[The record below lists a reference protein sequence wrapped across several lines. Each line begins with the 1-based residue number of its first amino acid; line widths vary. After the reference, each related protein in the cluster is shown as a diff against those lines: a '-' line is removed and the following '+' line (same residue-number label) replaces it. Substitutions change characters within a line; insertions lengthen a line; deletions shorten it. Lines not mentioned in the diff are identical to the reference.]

1 MTSFRILA
9 ALSAAAGIAQ
19 ASDLYVQNFE
29 TAGLGYTTSVAEFS
43 DGSGDYFTRTDGSN
57 ISSSV
62 NYNNVDGFYFGGQD
76 LDGEGAGLPI
86 YLTTDTFSISGATD
100 LQFAIDLAE
109 DAASDGNND
118 WDGPAASSGAD
129 TVAFEYQL
137 DGGAWVNMFTAQN
150 DGSTFNSAAFV
161 NGVMITDT
169 FSTFSA
175 DLSALSGS
183 TLAIRLVWDL
193 DAGDED
199 LAIDNIRV
207 TGNIAVVPL
216 PPAAWAGI
224 GMLGLMAGA
233 RMRRK

>member
-1 MTSFRILA
+1 MTSFRIFA

-19 ASDLYVQNFE
+19 ARDLYVQNFE

-118 WDGPAASSGAD
+118 WDGPGASSGAD

-161 NGVMITDT
+161 NGVVILEQATGHRGAASGVVHAAAVIRIIILKRAVCQRGAALIVRH
-169 FSTFSA
+169 ST
-175 DLSALSGS
+175 
-183 TLAIRLVWDL
+183 
-193 DAGDED
+193 
-199 LAIDNIRV
+199 
-207 TGNIAVVPL
+207 AVL
-216 PPAAWAGI
+216 PPVV
-224 GMLGLMAGA
+224 
-233 RMRRK
+233 